1 MPRQE
6 AQRWNL
12 GELTDSA
19 YERALKRSKE
29 RQQKQEASKKVIKAE
44 EMPWDHSRQGRLKHM
59 AQEDLGLR
67 WETMDIY
74 MQEIPPGSRSGK
86 HRHMAEECLFVLEGR
101 GYDLH
106 WDPSIELKDRYYW
119 KFTKEPSKW
128 EWEEGDVVYIPP
140 NTIHQ
145 HFNAN
150 PDKPARFISA
160 QNRIYRWAG
169 YDDLEQL
176 EDAPEDAR

>member
-1 MPRQE
+1 MPREE
-6 AQRWNL
+6 ARRWKL
-12 GELTDSA
+12 GDREDSA
-19 YERALKRSKE
+19 YERALKRARE
-29 RQQKQEASKKVIKAE
+29 RQQVQEASTKVIKAE
-44 EMPWDHSRQGRLKHM
+44 DMPWDHSRQGLLKHI
-59 AQEDLGLR
+59 AQEDMGIR

-74 MQEIPPGSRSGK
+74 MQELPAGGRSGK
-86 HRHMAEECLFVLEGR
+86 HRHMAEECIYVLEGK

-119 KFTKEPSKW
+119 KFAEAPSRW

-145 HFNAN
+145 HFNAD

-160 QNRIYRWAG
+160 QNRLYRWAG

-176 EDAPEDAR
+176 EDAPEDQR